1 METPIVF
8 TNEAVLINDITV
20 VRVNRIIT
28 EIISQKLGVE
38 KSTLKPDT
46 SFSDHLGA
54 DSLDVF
60 EMIMEVEKKFKIRIP
75 DEEAEKLFTVDRL
88 VRYVGQ
94 KVA

>member
-1 METPIVF
+1 METAIEF
-8 TNEAVLINDITV
+8 TKEAVILNDITA

-28 EIISQKLGVE
+28 EIISQKLGIE
-38 KSTLKPDT
+38 KSALKPDT

-60 EMIMEVEKKFKIRIP
+60 EMIMEVEKKFKIQIP
-75 DEEAEKLFTVDRL
+75 DEEAEKLFTVGRL